1 MQNTGDLIF
10 MGKLFLQKKSEN
22 EFLDKSRA
30 ILFENLRK
38 KVEELK
44 WDSV

>member
-1 MQNTGDLIF
+1 
-10 MGKLFLQKKSEN
+10 MGKLFLTKKSEN

-44 WDSV
+44 YDSV